1 MESVEKQDQEE
12 DSESLDESDGEEELE
27 LNDLDD
33 DTVGQET
40 EAQIE
45 VPEEIEISNSVE
57 PGTSIPSTSQ
67 HIENLNDLKFDEL
80 QISDLSNR
88 SLSRSPPRSQR
99 EEDQDIHKNDSIKA
113 IVSSDMMKKR
123 SQQQRKYHSKRS
135 TRNAGRQMGSKAKQD
150 KRVKLEHHGIWD

>member
-27 LNDLDD
+27 LKDLDD
-33 DTVGQET
+33 NAEGQEN

-45 VPEEIEISNSVE
+45 VPEETEINNSVE
-57 PGTSIPSTSQ
+57 PGTPIPSTSQ
-67 HIENLNDLKFDEL
+67 SIENPDDLKLDEL

-88 SLSRSPPRSQR
+88 LSRSPPRSQR
-99 EEDQDIHKNDSIKA
+99 EEDQDIHKNDSIKT

-150 KRVKLEHHGIWD
+150 KRVKLEHHSVWD

>member
-27 LNDLDD
+27 LKDSDD
-33 DTVGQET
+33 DAGGQEN

-45 VPEEIEISNSVE
+45 VLEETKISNSVE
-57 PGTSIPSTSQ
+57 PGTPIPSTSQ
-67 HIENLNDLKFDEL
+67 HIENPDDLKFDEL
-80 QISDLSNR
+80 EISDLSNR

-99 EEDQDIHKNDSIKA
+99 QEDQDIHKNNSIKA
-113 IVSSDMMKKR
+113 IVSSDITKKR

-150 KRVKLEHHGIWD
+150 KRVKLEHHNVWD

>member
-27 LNDLDD
+27 LKDLDD
-33 DTVGQET
+33 DAGGQED

-45 VPEEIEISNSVE
+45 ETEISKSVE
-57 PGTSIPSTSQ
+57 PETPIPSTSQ
-67 HIENLNDLKFDEL
+67 SIENPDDLKLDEL
-80 QISDLSNR
+80 QISDISNR

-99 EEDQDIHKNDSIKA
+99 EEDQDNRKNDSIKA
-113 IVSSDMMKKR
+113 IVSSDMTKKR
-123 SQQQRKYHSKRS
+123 SQQHRKYHSKRS

-150 KRVKLEHHGIWD
+150 KRVKLEHHSSVWD